1 MLLGLNIKRPPD
13 RLEYKVGELFDP
25 TEMVVEA
32 LYSGD
37 NAKEIQADWMP
48 KEPLKLSDK
57 FIMICFQD
65 KAVMLPISVK
75 DVDAVEVKTK
85 EKSEAEGNSSKVF
98 KDKDDIQSLQSMSTE
113 TAQPKQV
120 ARENLPDFYP
130 SSFGLRFEYPPDDY
144 AF

>member
-57 FIMICFQD
+57 FIMI
-65 KAVMLPISVK
+65 KP
-75 DVDAVEVKTK
+75 
-85 EKSEAEGNSSKVF
+85 
-98 KDKDDIQSLQSMSTE
+98 
-113 TAQPKQV
+113 
-120 ARENLPDFYP
+120 
-130 SSFGLRFEYPPDDY
+130 
-144 AF
+144 

>member
-37 NAKEIQADWMP
+37 TAEEIQADWMP
-48 KEPLKLSDK
+48 KEPLKISDK

-75 DVDAVEVKTK
+75 DVDVTESEEKAEVEDD
-85 EKSEAEGNSSKVF
+85 SSKVF
-98 KDKDDIQSLQSMSTE
+98 KDKDDIQSLQSMSADT
-113 TAQPKQV
+113 TQPKQV
-120 ARENLPDFYP
+120 VRENLPDFYP

>member
-1 MLLGLNIKRPPD
+1 MLLGLNIKCPPNK
-13 RLEYKVGELFDP
+13 LEYKVGELFDP

-37 NAKEIQADWMP
+37 TAEEIQADWMP

-75 DVDAVEVKTK
+75 DVNAAESEEKAEVEY
-85 EKSEAEGNSSKVF
+85 NFSKVF
-98 KDKDDIQSLQSMSTE
+98 KDKDDIQSLQSIYADTK
-113 TAQPKQV
+113 QPKQV

>member
-1 MLLGLNIKRPPD
+1 LLLGLNIKCPPNK
-13 RLEYKVGELFDP
+13 LEYKVGELFDP

-37 NAKEIQADWMP
+37 TAEEIQADWMP

-57 FIMICFQD
+57 FIMICFYD
-65 KAVMLPISVK
+65 KAVMLSISVK
-75 DVDAVEVKTK
+75 DVDVVDE
-85 EKSEAEGNSSKVF
+85 EKAETEDDSSKVF
-98 KDKDDIQSLQSMSTE
+98 KDKDNIQSSQSMSADT
-113 TAQPKQV
+113 TPPKQT
-120 ARENLPDFYP
+120 AIENLPDFYP